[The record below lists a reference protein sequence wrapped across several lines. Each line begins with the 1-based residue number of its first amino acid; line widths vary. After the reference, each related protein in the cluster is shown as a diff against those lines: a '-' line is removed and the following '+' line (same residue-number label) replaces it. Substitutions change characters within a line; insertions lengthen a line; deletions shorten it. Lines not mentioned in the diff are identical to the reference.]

1 MTHAKRVAVAG
12 LSCKIATV
20 WALAVWNFKNS
31 EIFLKQL
38 FHQPWLCCCTNC
50 KGSVLH
56 TWMGLNFWNIE
67 WYSWFFLL
75 FSISSPHPKQ
85 RKVDLFLF
93 LWREWECVKSW
104 WRPTDSVVF
113 PAPTSSVKPCAVCN
127 METSLNLQYSTDEL
141 WSQIHTCLLDL
152 GHLPKYPLFSAGT
165 GIAVSMYPTLKSLE
179 ENSKS
184 TCASSS
190 LSSTG
195 SSHNWR
201 SHKLH
206 STECIK

>member
-1 MTHAKRVAVAG
+1 MTHAKRVAVAE

-38 FHQPWLCCCTNC
+38 FHQPWLCWCTIC

-113 PAPTSSVKPCAVCN
+113 LLPHPHLSHVQFVSG
-127 METSLNLQYSTDEL
+127 TSLNLQYSTDEL

-152 GHLPKYPLFSAGT
+152 GRLPKYPLFSAGT
-165 GIAVSMYPTLKSLE
+165 GIAVSMYPILKSLE

-184 TCASSS
+184 TCAPSSVFNRQLPQLTQS
-190 LSSTG
+190 
-195 SSHNWR
+195 
-201 SHKLH
+201 
-206 STECIK
+206 